1 MQERLFATEGVRG
14 KFMQISKFLK
24 YATDKAEQFYPKFH
38 IVTFPE
44 GAINTAQNLRLAIPL
59 FSGLSP
65 KTSPF
70 ISLHCQLNIQML

>member
-1 MQERLFATEGVRG
+1 
-14 KFMQISKFLK
+14 MQISKFLK
-24 YATDKAEQFYPKFH
+24 YVTDKAEQFYPKFH
-38 IVTFPE
+38 TVTFPE
-44 GAINTAQNLRLAIPL
+44 GTINTAQNLRLAIPL